1 MNDGSQTN
9 HPGSAR
15 KGENVNEMRAK
26 MSRKKG
32 MKIGIAGGV
41 VAVALVAAG
50 CSGSSSDGVEIQDA
64 WARTTAPGMEMGAV
78 YMEVESPD
86 ANEITGASV
95 PAGIAGKTE
104 LHETLDSKGCDEA
117 GMGAGHSMDKG
128 KEGSM
133 DMEGDGSMDME
144 GEGSMDME
152 SSQSMDMEMD
162 SMKCMK
168 QVSSIELPAGETVN
182 LEPGGFHV
190 MLLDL
195 KEPIEQGETFEVT
208 LSFAKGD
215 DVVAEV
221 TARDQE

>member
-1 MNDGSQTN
+1 
-9 HPGSAR
+9 
-15 KGENVNEMRAK
+15 
-26 MSRKKG
+26 

-86 ANEITGASV
+86 ANEITGVSV
-95 PAGIAGKTE
+95 PAGIAGKAE
-104 LHETLDSKGCDEA
+104 LHETIDAKGCEEG
-117 GMGAGHSMDKG
+117 GMASGHSMDMEDQG
-128 KEGSM
+128 SMEMEGGDSM
-133 DMEGDGSMDME
+133 DMQ

-152 SSQSMDMEMD
+152 SNQSMDMEMN

-195 KEPIEQGETFEVT
+195 AKPIEQGETFEVT
-208 LSFAKGD
+208 LSFANGD
-215 DVVAEV
+215 DAVAEV
-221 TARDQE
+221 TARDEE